1 MIGSGKD
8 YETFDKRS
16 LVYFIQE
23 EHAFRL
29 RSGYK
34 SEVKYK
40 MSDDYI
46 NYLYNIYRSKGG
58 KRTLKS
64 IKDSA
69 LNNF

>member
-16 LVYFIQE
+16 LIYFIQE
-23 EHAFRL
+23 EYVFRVK
-29 RSGYK
+29 SGYK
-34 SEVKYK
+34 SENKNK
-40 MSDDYI
+40 ISNNYI

-69 LNNF
+69 LHNL